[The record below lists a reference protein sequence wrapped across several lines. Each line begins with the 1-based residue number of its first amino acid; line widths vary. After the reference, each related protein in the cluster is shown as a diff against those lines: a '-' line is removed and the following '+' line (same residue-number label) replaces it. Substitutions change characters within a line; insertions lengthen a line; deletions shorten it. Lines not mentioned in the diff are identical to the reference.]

1 MTVQHVATTTPM
13 RRALRSTGASPLGWV
28 PRLLALFIA
37 IVSVAGVSTGVT
49 ATPTEP
55 NTIVSSSPSD
65 GSVLD
70 TAPVA
75 IILNFAQEIGEAT
88 TVALNCDAEIVTLP
102 PPTFADDG
110 LSLTID
116 LSGATIPSSSTCS
129 IRWTSF
135 DPDGVQSGDG
145 IITFNVSVGSAPATT
160 TAPGTDGGTDT
171 PTATVP
177 PTDTPTST
185 DTTTNAVPINDF
197 SVSGTGDGAVWLGRF
212 LSTTSIAILFGA
224 LVVITMAWP
233 EGVEYLI
240 TVRFLRMVWIVAMVS
255 TFLFTAAAAGA
266 VSGEGFSAGLSPG
279 TWGELVDGG
288 WAGIAVL
295 ARLLLV
301 AASGVVA
308 FRPDLVIDPTTQLG
322 ALGVVGLA
330 TAMIGVTRTVGD
342 LAFVGILVGITH
354 AIAMAIW
361 IGGVVFVARIVLA
374 GPGEE
379 DLVHAVRGFSR
390 ISMGAMIVTVAS
402 GVILLV
408 RLDGGDLFSSGH
420 GRVVLLKAV
429 IVAVLVFLAITARQV
444 VGQRLARAHEMGV
457 READRLRRAFGTEA
471 AIGALVLAVSAW
483 LLAFTPNSIDDT
495 PQIPYAVNA
504 PVTIEV
510 AGQEA
515 LDLIVRL
522 TDDRVGFIGMEVDVR
537 SPEEGLSNLQVIFTA
552 PPSSTV
558 IGQIIQP
565 VPLTGRGVAVRLASN
580 GLPFAVAGEWT
591 MQITAN
597 TPLGPVESELLPF
610 IVFEADGTAA
620 TTTLA
625 IPQAS
630 LVPVTT
636 PAPAGG

>member
-1 MTVQHVATTTPM
+1 M
-13 RRALRSTGASPLGWV
+13 RLF
-28 PRLLALFIA
+28 ALFVA
-37 IVSVAGVSTGVT
+37 IISITGFSAGVS
-49 ATPTEP
+49 ATTTEP
-55 NTIVSSSPSD
+55 NTIVSSSPAD

-70 TAPVA
+70 AAPIA

-102 PPTFADDG
+102 APSFADDD

-116 LSGATIPSSSTCS
+116 LSGAVIPSSSTCS

-135 DPDGVQSGDG
+135 GSDGGQSGDG

-160 TAPGTDGGTDT
+160 VATGTDI

-177 PTDTPTST
+177 PTGVTTST
-185 DTTTNAVPINDF
+185 EAASSDAVPINDF

-233 EGVEYLI
+233 EGVEYLV
-240 TVRFLRMVWIVAMVS
+240 TVRFLRIVWLVAMTS

-266 VSGEGFSAGLSPG
+266 VSGDGFSAGLSPG

-295 ARLLLV
+295 ARILLV

-330 TAMIGVTRTVGD
+330 TATIGISRTVGE
-342 LAFVGILVGITH
+342 LAIIGILVGIAH

-361 IGGVVFVARIVLA
+361 IGGVIFVARIVLA

-390 ISMGAMIVTVAS
+390 ISMGAMIVTVAT
-402 GVILLV
+402 GVVLFL
-408 RLDGGDLFSSGH
+408 RLDGGELFSSGH
-420 GRVVLLKAV
+420 GRVVLLKAA

-444 VGQRLARAHEMGV
+444 VGQRLSRAHEMGI
-457 READRLRRAFGTEA
+457 READRLRRAFGAEA
-471 AIGALVLAVSAW
+471 AIGTLVLAVSAW
-483 LLAFTPNSIDDT
+483 LLAFTPNSIDDS

-510 AGQEA
+510 GGQQA
-515 LDLIVRL
+515 LDLTVRL
-522 TDDRVGFIGMEVDVR
+522 TDDRVGFIGMEVDVH
-537 SPEEGLSNLQVIFTA
+537 SPDEGLSNLQVTFAA
-552 PPSSTV
+552 PPTATR

-565 VPLTGRGVAVRLASN
+565 VPLTGSGTAVRLAAN
-580 GLPFAVAGEWT
+580 GLPFAEAGEWT
-591 MQITAN
+591 MRITA
-597 TPLGPVESELLPF
+597 TTSLGPVESELLPF
-610 IVFEADGTAA
+610 IVFEADGSAA

-636 PAPAGG
+636 AGS

>member
-1 MTVQHVATTTPM
+1 M
-13 RRALRSTGASPLGWV
+13 RLF
-28 PRLLALFIA
+28 ALFVA
-37 IVSVAGVSTGVT
+37 IISITGFSAGVS
-49 ATPTEP
+49 ATTTEP
-55 NTIVSSSPSD
+55 NTIVSSSPAD

-70 TAPVA
+70 AAPIA

-102 PPTFADDG
+102 APSFADDD

-116 LSGATIPSSSTCS
+116 LSGAVIPSSSTCS

-135 DPDGVQSGDG
+135 GSDGGQSGDG

-160 TAPGTDGGTDT
+160 VATGTDI

-177 PTDTPTST
+177 PTGVTTST
-185 DTTTNAVPINDF
+185 EAASSDAVPINDF

-233 EGVEYLI
+233 EGVEYLV
-240 TVRFLRMVWIVAMVS
+240 TVRFLRIVWLVAMTS

-266 VSGEGFSAGLSPG
+266 VSGDGFSAGLSPG

-295 ARLLLV
+295 ARILLV

-308 FRPDLVIDPTTQLG
+308 FRPDFVIDPTTQLG

-330 TAMIGVTRTVGD
+330 TATIGISRTVGE
-342 LAFVGILVGITH
+342 LAIIGILVGIAH

-361 IGGVVFVARIVLA
+361 IGGVIFVARIVLA

-390 ISMGAMIVTVAS
+390 ISMGAMIVTVAT
-402 GVILLV
+402 GVVLFL
-408 RLDGGDLFSSGH
+408 RLDGGELFSSGH
-420 GRVVLLKAV
+420 GRVVLLKAA

-444 VGQRLARAHEMGV
+444 VGQRLSRAHEMGI

-471 AIGALVLAVSAW
+471 AIGTLVLAVSAW
-483 LLAFTPNSIDDT
+483 LLAFTPNSIDDS

-510 AGQEA
+510 GGQQA
-515 LDLIVRL
+515 LDLTVRL
-522 TDDRVGFIGMEVDVR
+522 TDDRVGFIGMEVDVH
-537 SPEEGLSNLQVIFTA
+537 SPDEGLSNLQVTFAA
-552 PPSSTV
+552 PPTATR

-565 VPLTGRGVAVRLASN
+565 VPLTGSGTAVRLAAN
-580 GLPFAVAGEWT
+580 GLPFAEAGEWT
-591 MQITAN
+591 MRITA
-597 TPLGPVESELLPF
+597 TTSLGPVESELLPF
-610 IVFEADGTAA
+610 IVFEADGSAA

-636 PAPAGG
+636 AGS

>member
-1 MTVQHVATTTPM
+1 M
-13 RRALRSTGASPLGWV
+13 RLF
-28 PRLLALFIA
+28 ALFVA
-37 IVSVAGVSTGVT
+37 IISITGFSAGVS
-49 ATPTEP
+49 ATTTEP
-55 NTIVSSSPSD
+55 NTIVSSSPAD

-70 TAPVA
+70 AAPIA

-102 PPTFADDG
+102 APSFADDD

-116 LSGATIPSSSTCS
+116 LSGAVIPSSSTCS

-135 DPDGVQSGDG
+135 GSDGGQSGDG

-160 TAPGTDGGTDT
+160 VATGTDM

-177 PTDTPTST
+177 PTGVTTST
-185 DTTTNAVPINDF
+185 EAASSGAVPINDF

-233 EGVEYLI
+233 EGVEYLV
-240 TVRFLRMVWIVAMVS
+240 TVRFLRIVWLVAMTS

-266 VSGEGFSAGLSPG
+266 VSGDGFSAGLSPG

-295 ARLLLV
+295 ARILLV

-308 FRPDLVIDPTTQLG
+308 FRPDFVIDPTTQLG

-330 TAMIGVTRTVGD
+330 TATIGISRTVGE
-342 LAFVGILVGITH
+342 LAIIGILVGIAH

-361 IGGVVFVARIVLA
+361 IGGVIFVARIVLA

-390 ISMGAMIVTVAS
+390 ISMGAMIVTVAT
-402 GVILLV
+402 GVVLFL
-408 RLDGGDLFSSGH
+408 RLDGGELFSSGH
-420 GRVVLLKAV
+420 GRVVLLKAA
-429 IVAVLVFLAITARQV
+429 IVAILVFLAITARQV
-444 VGQRLARAHEMGV
+444 VGQRLSRAHEMGI

-471 AIGALVLAVSAW
+471 AIGTLVLAVSAW
-483 LLAFTPNSIDDT
+483 LLAFTPNSIDDS

-510 AGQEA
+510 GGQQA
-515 LDLIVRL
+515 LDLTVRL
-522 TDDRVGFIGMEVDVR
+522 TDDRVGFIGMEVDVH
-537 SPEEGLSNLQVIFTA
+537 SPDEGLSNLQVTFAA
-552 PPSSTV
+552 PPTATR

-565 VPLTGRGVAVRLASN
+565 VPLTGSGTAVRLAAN
-580 GLPFAVAGEWT
+580 GLPFAEAGEWT
-591 MQITAN
+591 MRITA
-597 TPLGPVESELLPF
+597 TTSLGPVESELLPF
-610 IVFEADGTAA
+610 IVFEADGSAA

-636 PAPAGG
+636 AGS

>member
-1 MTVQHVATTTPM
+1 M
-13 RRALRSTGASPLGWV
+13 RLF
-28 PRLLALFIA
+28 ALFVA
-37 IVSVAGVSTGVT
+37 IISITGFSAGVS
-49 ATPTEP
+49 ATTTEP
-55 NTIVSSSPSD
+55 NTIVSSSPAD

-70 TAPVA
+70 AAPIA

-102 PPTFADDG
+102 APSFADDD

-116 LSGATIPSSSTCS
+116 LSGAVIPSSSTCS

-135 DPDGVQSGDG
+135 GSDGGQSGDG

-160 TAPGTDGGTDT
+160 VATGTDM

-177 PTDTPTST
+177 PTGVTTST
-185 DTTTNAVPINDF
+185 EAASSDAVPINDF

-233 EGVEYLI
+233 EGVEYLV
-240 TVRFLRMVWIVAMVS
+240 TVRFLRIVWLVAMTS

-266 VSGEGFSAGLSPG
+266 VSGDGFSAGLSPG

-295 ARLLLV
+295 ARILLV

-308 FRPDLVIDPTTQLG
+308 FRPDFVIDPTTQLG

-330 TAMIGVTRTVGD
+330 TATIGISRTVGE
-342 LAFVGILVGITH
+342 LAIIGILVGIAH

-361 IGGVVFVARIVLA
+361 IGGVIFVARIVLA

-390 ISMGAMIVTVAS
+390 ISMGAMIVTVAT
-402 GVILLV
+402 GVVLFL
-408 RLDGGDLFSSGH
+408 RLDGGELFSSGH
-420 GRVVLLKAV
+420 GRVVLLKAA
-429 IVAVLVFLAITARQV
+429 IVAILVFLAITARQV
-444 VGQRLARAHEMGV
+444 VGQRLSRAHEMGI

-471 AIGALVLAVSAW
+471 AIGTLVLAVSAW
-483 LLAFTPNSIDDT
+483 LLAFTPNSIDDS

-510 AGQEA
+510 GGQQA
-515 LDLIVRL
+515 LDLTVRL
-522 TDDRVGFIGMEVDVR
+522 TDDRVGFIGMEVDVH
-537 SPEEGLSNLQVIFTA
+537 SPDEGLSNLQVTFAA
-552 PPSSTV
+552 PPTATR

-565 VPLTGRGVAVRLASN
+565 VPLTGSGTAVRLAAN
-580 GLPFAVAGEWT
+580 GLPFAEAGEWT
-591 MQITAN
+591 MRITA
-597 TPLGPVESELLPF
+597 TTSLGPVESELLPF
-610 IVFEADGTAA
+610 IVFEADGSAA

-636 PAPAGG
+636 AGS

>member
-1 MTVQHVATTTPM
+1 M
-13 RRALRSTGASPLGWV
+13 RLF
-28 PRLLALFIA
+28 ALFVA
-37 IVSVAGVSTGVT
+37 IISITGFSAGVS
-49 ATPTEP
+49 ATTTEP
-55 NTIVSSSPSD
+55 NTIVSSSPAD

-70 TAPVA
+70 AAPIA

-102 PPTFADDG
+102 APSFADDD

-116 LSGATIPSSSTCS
+116 LSGAVIPSSSTCS

-135 DPDGVQSGDG
+135 GSDGGQSGDG

-160 TAPGTDGGTDT
+160 VATGTDI

-177 PTDTPTST
+177 PTGVTTST
-185 DTTTNAVPINDF
+185 EAASSGAVPINDF

-233 EGVEYLI
+233 EGVEYLV
-240 TVRFLRMVWIVAMVS
+240 TVRFLRIVWLVAMTS

-266 VSGEGFSAGLSPG
+266 VSGDGFSAGLSPG

-295 ARLLLV
+295 ARILLV

-308 FRPDLVIDPTTQLG
+308 FRPDFVIDPTTQLG

-330 TAMIGVTRTVGD
+330 TATIGISRTVGE
-342 LAFVGILVGITH
+342 LAIIGILVGIAH

-361 IGGVVFVARIVLA
+361 IGGVIFVARIVLA

-390 ISMGAMIVTVAS
+390 ISMGAMIVTVAT
-402 GVILLV
+402 GVVLFL
-408 RLDGGDLFSSGH
+408 RLDGGELFSSGH
-420 GRVVLLKAV
+420 GRVVLLKAA
-429 IVAVLVFLAITARQV
+429 IVAILVFLAITARQV
-444 VGQRLARAHEMGV
+444 VGQRLSRAHEMGI

-471 AIGALVLAVSAW
+471 AIGTLVLAVSAW
-483 LLAFTPNSIDDT
+483 LLAFTPNSIDDS

-510 AGQEA
+510 GGQQA
-515 LDLIVRL
+515 LDLTVRL
-522 TDDRVGFIGMEVDVR
+522 TDDRVGFIGMEVDVH
-537 SPEEGLSNLQVIFTA
+537 SPDEGLSNLQVTFAA
-552 PPSSTV
+552 PPTATR

-565 VPLTGRGVAVRLASN
+565 VPLTGSGTAVRLAAN
-580 GLPFAVAGEWT
+580 GLPFAEAGEWT
-591 MQITAN
+591 MRITA
-597 TPLGPVESELLPF
+597 TTSLGPVESELLPF
-610 IVFEADGTAA
+610 IVFEADGSAA

-636 PAPAGG
+636 AGS

>member
-1 MTVQHVATTTPM
+1 M
-13 RRALRSTGASPLGWV
+13 AL
-28 PRLLALFIA
+28 I
-37 IVSVAGVSTGVT
+37 SVAGLSTGVS

-55 NTIVSSSPSD
+55 NTIVSSSPAD

-70 TAPVA
+70 AAPVA
-75 IILNFAQEIGEAT
+75 IILNFAQEIGETT

-102 PPTFADDG
+102 PPTFADDD

-116 LSGATIPSSSTCS
+116 LAGATIPSSSTCS

-160 TAPGTDGGTDT
+160 AAPGTDGGTDT
-171 PTATVP
+171 GTPTATVP
-177 PTDTPTST
+177 ST
-185 DTTTNAVPINDF
+185 GTTTTPDTSDAVPINDF

-224 LVVITMAWP
+224 LVIITMAWP

-240 TVRFLRMVWIVAMVS
+240 TVRFLRVVWIVAMIS

-279 TWGELVDGG
+279 TWGELADGG

-301 AASGVVA
+301 AASGAVA

-322 ALGVVGLA
+322 ALGIVGLA

-342 LAFVGILVGITH
+342 LAFVGIVVGIVH

-402 GVILLV
+402 GVVLLV

-471 AIGALVLAVSAW
+471 AIGTLVLAVSAW
-483 LLAFTPNSIDDT
+483 LLAFTPNSIDDS
-495 PQIPYAVNA
+495 PQIPY
-504 PVTIEV
+504 EV
-510 AGQEA
+510 STQFTVEQQGQEA
-515 LDLIVRL
+515 LDVIVRL
-522 TDDRVGFIGMEVDVR
+522 TDDRVGFIGMEVEVR
-537 SPEEGLSNLQVIFTA
+537 APDEGLANLQVIFTA
-552 PPSSTV
+552 PPTATR

-565 VPLTGRGVAVRLASN
+565 VPLTGPGVAVRLAAN
-580 GLPFAVAGEWT
+580 GLPFAESGEWT
-591 MQITAN
+591 VQVTAT
-597 TPLGPVESELLPF
+597 TPLGPVESDIRPF
-610 IVFEADGTAA
+610 IVFEADGTTA
-620 TTTLA
+620 TTELLV
-625 IPQAS
+625 PEAS

-636 PAPAGG
+636 AGG

>member
-1 MTVQHVATTTPM
+1 M
-13 RRALRSTGASPLGWV
+13 RLF
-28 PRLLALFIA
+28 ALFVA
-37 IVSVAGVSTGVT
+37 IISITGFSAGVS
-49 ATPTEP
+49 ATTTEP
-55 NTIVSSSPSD
+55 NTIVSSSPAD

-70 TAPVA
+70 AAPIA

-102 PPTFADDG
+102 APSFADDD

-116 LSGATIPSSSTCS
+116 LSGAVIPSSSTCS

-135 DPDGVQSGDG
+135 GSDGGQSGDG

-160 TAPGTDGGTDT
+160 VATGTDM

-177 PTDTPTST
+177 PTGVTTST
-185 DTTTNAVPINDF
+185 EAASSDAVPINDF

-233 EGVEYLI
+233 EGVEYLV
-240 TVRFLRMVWIVAMVS
+240 TVRFLRIVWLVAMTS

-266 VSGEGFSAGLSPG
+266 VSGDGFSAGLSPG

-295 ARLLLV
+295 ARILLV

-308 FRPDLVIDPTTQLG
+308 FRPDFVIDPTTQLG

-330 TAMIGVTRTVGD
+330 TATIGISRTVGE
-342 LAFVGILVGITH
+342 LAIIGILVGIAH

-361 IGGVVFVARIVLA
+361 IGGVIFVARIVLA

-390 ISMGAMIVTVAS
+390 ISMGAMIVTVAT
-402 GVILLV
+402 GVVLFL
-408 RLDGGDLFSSGH
+408 RLDGGELFSSGH
-420 GRVVLLKAV
+420 GRVVLLKAA
-429 IVAVLVFLAITARQV
+429 IVAILVFLAITARQV
-444 VGQRLARAHEMGV
+444 VGQRLSRAHEMGI

-471 AIGALVLAVSAW
+471 AIGTLVLAVSAW
-483 LLAFTPNSIDDT
+483 LLAFTPNSIDDS

-510 AGQEA
+510 GGQQA
-515 LDLIVRL
+515 LDLTVRL
-522 TDDRVGFIGMEVDVR
+522 TDDRVGFIGMEVDVH
-537 SPEEGLSNLQVIFTA
+537 SPDDGLSNLQVTFAA
-552 PPSSTV
+552 PPTATR

-565 VPLTGRGVAVRLASN
+565 VPLTGSGTAVRLAAN
-580 GLPFAVAGEWT
+580 GLPFAEAGEWT
-591 MQITAN
+591 MRITA
-597 TPLGPVESELLPF
+597 TTSLGPVESELLPF
-610 IVFEADGTAA
+610 IVFEADGSAA

-636 PAPAGG
+636 AGS